1 MTEIKGLKNGNVEYW
16 DNEEGIKDFLK
27 QNRGI
32 VEPYLERMYMN
43 FELAPEELERKEELT
58 TITADDGFTHCLDPL
73 KRKNYKYKKTLESL
87 IVNDIGSSSDFE
99 EFGNDNSFFLYE
111 ISAEITGI
119 MYSSLIDKLGK
130 IHYWNPDWGTID
142 PEEVKT
148 RFMEGE

>member
-1 MTEIKGLKNGNVEYW
+1 MIEIKGLKNGNAEFW
-16 DNEEGIKDFLK
+16 DNEEGIKNFLK
-27 QNRGI
+27 LNKGI
-32 VEPYLERMYMN
+32 VAPYLERMYMN
-43 FELAPEELERKEELT
+43 FELAEEELERKEELT
-58 TITADDGFTHCLDPL
+58 TVTADDGFTHCLDPL
-73 KRKNYKYKKTLESL
+73 KRKNYKFKKTLESL
-87 IVNDIGSSSDFE
+87 IVNDIGSSSDFK

>member
-1 MTEIKGLKNGNVEYW
+1 MIEIKGLKNGNAEYW
-16 DNEEGIKDFLK
+16 NNEEGVKNLLK

-32 VEPYLERMYMN
+32 LAPYLERMYMN
-43 FELAPEELERKEELT
+43 FELAEEELERKEELT
-58 TITADDGFTHCLDPL
+58 TVTADDGVTHCLDPL

-111 ISAEITGI
+111 ISATMGDII
-119 MYSSLIDKLGK
+119 YSFLIGKDGK
-130 IHYWNPDWGTID
+130 IYWWNPDWGTID

>member
-1 MTEIKGLKNGNVEYW
+1 M
-16 DNEEGIKDFLK
+16 K

-32 VEPYLERMYMN
+32 VAPYLERMYMN
-43 FELAPEELERKEELT
+43 FELAEEELERKEELT
-58 TITADDGFTHCLDPL
+58 TVPADDGVTHCLDPL
-73 KRKNYKYKKTLESL
+73 KRKNYKYKKTLESI

-111 ISAEITGI
+111 ISATMDGKI
-119 MYSSLIDKLGK
+119 YSSLIGKDGK
-130 IHYWNPDWGTID
+130 IYWWNPDWGTID

>member
-1 MTEIKGLKNGNVEYW
+1 MIEIKGLKNGNAEYW
-16 DNEEGIKDFLK
+16 DNEEGVKNFLK

-32 VEPYLERMYMN
+32 VAPYLERMYMN
-43 FELAPEELERKEELT
+43 FELAEEELERKEELT
-58 TITADDGFTHCLDPL
+58 TVTADDGVTHCLDPL

-87 IVNDIGSSSDFE
+87 IVNDIGLASDFE

-111 ISAEITGI
+111 ISAEIGGI